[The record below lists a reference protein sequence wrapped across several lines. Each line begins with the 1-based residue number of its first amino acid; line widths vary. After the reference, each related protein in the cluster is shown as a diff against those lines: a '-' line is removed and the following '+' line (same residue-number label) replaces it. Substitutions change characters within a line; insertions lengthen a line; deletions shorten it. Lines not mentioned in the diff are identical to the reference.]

1 MATIRRHPVP
11 SESFRA
17 DAPLNDLLLKQ
28 FEHFVHVAERLPAKM
43 RVTMPVPSPQDSSAA
58 ARYIA
63 EVTERLVSR
72 KRPPLTVVRKP
83 RRKRTAPGISMAAA
97 AETPGT
103 PRVKRTNKNKP
114 PGSKSRKTPKTSS
127 GA

>member
-11 SESFRA
+11 TESFRA

-43 RVTMPVPSPQDSSAA
+43 RLTMPVPSPQDSAAA

-63 EVTERLVSR
+63 EVTERLMSR
-72 KRPPLTVVRKP
+72 KRPPLTVVSQP
-83 RRKRTAPGISMAAA
+83 RRKRTARGVSIAAA
-97 AETPGT
+97 AETST
-103 PRVKRTNKNKP
+103 NPRVKRKNKP
-114 PGSKSRKTPKTSS
+114 RKSKSRKTPKKSS